1 MTEILSVPPCAR
13 SLAGR
18 VASRTVALTCVVR
31 RAVPFTRIVE
41 DRLKLL
47 PPTATMSD
55 VLPAETLEGERL
67 LSCGTGLFTENAI
80 TGDVPPP
87 GGGFKTVMF
96 SVPGCERSVGSK
108 VVCSEEELT

>member
-1 MTEILSVPPCAR
+1 MTEIFSVPPCAR

-18 VASRTVALTCVVR
+18 VASRTVPLTCVVR

-41 DRLKLL
+41 DKLKLL
-47 PPTATMSD
+47 PTTATVSA

-67 LSCGTGLFTENAI
+67 LSCGRGLFTGNAI

-87 GGGFKTVMF
+87 GGGFITVMF
-96 SVPGCERSVGSK
+96 NVPGCERSVGSN
-108 VVCSEEELT
+108 VVCSKVELT

>member
-1 MTEILSVPPCAR
+1 MTEILSVPPCTR

-47 PPTATMSD
+47 PTTATVSA

-67 LSCGTGLFTENAI
+67 LSCGTGLLTANAI

-87 GGGFKTVMF
+87 GGEFTTVIF
-96 SVPGCERSVGSK
+96 NVPPCERSPGKSVA
-108 VVCSEEELT
+108 CSNEELS